1 MKAWQRKRE
10 PAVDW
15 SAYVPPGRRRG
26 LRLKRAWHRLWSGLA
41 TQRVLITLM
50 VLIYLAIC
58 LGLILWGGLSLGVLA
73 LLPLLLGPPVGYLA
87 YWLVWREFH
96 E

>member
-1 MKAWQRKRE
+1 MARRSTRQ
-10 PAVDW
+10 PVADW
-15 SAYVPPGRRRG
+15 SAYMPPGRRRS
-26 LRLKRAWHRLWSGLA
+26 LLLKRACRRFLSSLA
-41 TQRVLITLM
+41 SQRVLITLM

>member
-1 MKAWQRKRE
+1 MARRSA
-10 PAVDW
+10 PDPVADW
-15 SAYVPPGRRRG
+15 SAYVPRGQRRS
-26 LRLKRAWHRLWSGLA
+26 LLLKRAWQRFRTTLA
-41 TQRVLITLM
+41 TQRVLIALM
-50 VLIYLAIC
+50 VLSYLAIC
-58 LGLILWGGLSLGVLA
+58 LGLILWGGPSLGVLA